1 MLKCDQQNALQLK
14 FSIFWQTMTQ
24 YPLELKL
31 EGAVE
36 YHYDKFPPGNLNYSK
51 LINPLADAS
60 SALARFDQMLKTMH
74 NSEILLAPMRSQE
87 AVISSRME
95 GTVSTLDEILQYEA
109 EYNEG
114 QEDIARTTRSEVI
127 ETWLYQRALTTA
139 QQQMEQGQ
147 PLSTYLI
154 RAAHE
159 RLLSLGRGA
168 KKDPGRFKTDQNYLA
183 DRNKNILFVPIRPEK
198 LQDGMDALFKYLN
211 ESDDTSLIKAAISH
225 VEFEALHPFK
235 DGNGRIGRMLI
246 TLLLW
251 STKTISQPHF
261 YISGFFE
268 DHKDDYIDK
277 MRAVS
282 EKDDWTD
289 WCIFFLNAIQAQAI
303 KNLEVAESI
312 RNLYEDMKAK
322 FVDALGSRWSVSAL
336 DFIFTNPVFK
346 SNKFT
351 SNSGIPTSTALRFV
365 RVLSERG
372 FLTTLVEASGRRP
385 AMYAFEP
392 LLALVRV

>member
-1 MLKCDQQNALQLK
+1 MTHDQLRFN
-14 FSIFWQTMTQ
+14 
-24 YPLELKL
+24 LED
-31 EGAVE
+31 AVE
-36 YHYDKFPPGNLNYSK
+36 YHYDKFPPGNLDYSK
-51 LINPLADAS
+51 LANPLADAS
-60 SALARFDQMLKTMH
+60 SALARFDQILKTMH

-109 EYNEG
+109 EQTDG
-114 QEDIARTTRSEVI
+114 QQDITRARSETI
-127 ETWLYQRALTTA
+127 ETWLYQKALTTA
-139 QQQMEQGQ
+139 QEQMEQGQ
-147 PLSTYLI
+147 PLSPYLI

-159 RLLSLGRGA
+159 KLLSFGRGA

-183 DRNKNILFVPIRPEK
+183 DRSKKILFVPIRPEK
-198 LQDGMDALFKYLN
+198 LQDGMDSLFRYLN
-211 ESDDTSLIKAAISH
+211 ESNDTPLIKAAISH

-268 DHKDDYIDK
+268 EHKDAYIDK

-289 WCIFFLNAIQAQAI
+289 WCVFFLHAIQTQAI
-303 KNLEVAESI
+303 RNLEVAESI
-312 RNLYEDMKAK
+312 RNLYEEMKNI
-322 FVDALGSRWSVSAL
+322 FVDILGSRWSVSAL

-351 SNSGIPTSTALRFV
+351 SLSGIPTSTALRFV
-365 RVLSERG
+365 RVLSDKHL
-372 FLTTLVEASGRRP
+372 LTTLTEASGRRP